1 MLKRWIVA
9 LLLLALAG
17 AGAFLVLGRKPKAA
31 DGGWRLV
38 AVERMDLTATVGAT
52 GTLGATRTVQVG
64 TQVSGQIVELLADF
78 NDRVR
83 NGQLIARLDDTLLKQ
98 AAVQAEAEL
107 QRAKADLDYK
117 RYLLEQAESLARDGH
132 VSETDLRSA
141 RLALAQAE
149 AALSG
154 AGAGLDRARRNL
166 EYAEITAPVSGII
179 IDRTVDVG
187 QTVAASLSAPQL
199 FLIAEDLTRMQI
211 LTSVDESD
219 IGRVRLDQEARFT
232 VQAHPDQTFHGT
244 VSQIRMQ
251 PTSTENVVNYT
262 VVVDVD
268 NSRRLL
274 LPGMTATVDFVV
286 DHAED
291 VLTVPNAALRFKPS
305 EEMMAQL
312 RAERKARR
320 EAKGGPDSTGVASG
334 PGRQGR
340 PGGGAGGS
348 TGLGSA
354 ARQGGGDP
362 HGGMAIEGRRSGGRR
377 PGGAVLW
384 VLGESGKPRPLR
396 VMTGISDGKNTQVTG
411 EGLEE
416 GLEVIAGQVAAATDK
431 GAGGSPFQSG
441 RPQGGPGGGP
451 PRGGM

>member
-9 LLLLALAG
+9 LLILALAG
-17 AGAFLVLGRKPKAA
+17 AGAIFVLGRKPRAE

-38 AVERMDLTATVGAT
+38 EVERMDLTSTVGAT
-52 GTLGATRTVQVG
+52 GSLGATRTVEVG

-78 NDRVR
+78 NDHVR
-83 NGQLIARLDDTLLKQ
+83 KGQLIARLDDTLLKQ

-107 QRAKADLDYK
+107 SRAQADLDYK
-117 RYLLEQAESLARDGH
+117 RYLLEQAEELSRDGH
-132 VSETDLRSA
+132 VSQTELRSA

-149 AALSG
+149 AALSS

-211 LTSVDESD
+211 LASVDESD
-219 IGRVRLDQEARFT
+219 IGRVRLGQEARFT
-232 VQAHPDQTFHGT
+232 VQAHADQTFSGT
-244 VSQIRMQ
+244 VGQIRMQ

-286 DHAED
+286 DHAEG
-291 VLTVPNAALRFKPS
+291 VLAVPNAALRFKPS

-312 RAERKARR
+312 RAARKARR
-320 EAKGGPDSTGVASG
+320 EAEGGADSAGGPAGQS
-334 PGRQGR
+334 PQGRQ
-340 PGGGAGGS
+340 GGGAGGS
-348 TGLGSA
+348 TGMRGAS
-354 ARQGGGDP
+354 GGGDP
-362 HGGMAIEGRRSGGRR
+362 HGGMAIEGRRGGGRR

-384 VLGESGKPRPLR
+384 VLGESGKPRPLHIT
-396 VMTGISDGKNTQVTG
+396 TGISDGKNTQVSG

-431 GAGGSPFQSG
+431 GAGTSPFQSS
-441 RPQGGPGGGP
+441 RSQGGPGGGP